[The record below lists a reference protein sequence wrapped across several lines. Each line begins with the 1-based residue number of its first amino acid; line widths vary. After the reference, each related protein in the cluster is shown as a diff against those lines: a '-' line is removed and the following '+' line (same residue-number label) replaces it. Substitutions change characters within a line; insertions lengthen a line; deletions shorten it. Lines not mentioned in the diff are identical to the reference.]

1 MHLDNVTFRT
11 VVAATPLI
19 SIDLII
25 RNQDGAVLLG
35 KRNNR
40 PAQAKWF
47 VPGGRIQKNE
57 RVDVAFKRLVTAEL
71 GIDVDISQARYIG
84 LYDHLYPD
92 SIWGEEVSTHYVVNA
107 FEVQLELD
115 NSLLP
120 ETQHND
126 YAWFAVDELLHTDDV
141 HDHTKWYFIKGKEY
155 S

>member
-1 MHLDNVTFRT
+1 MLLDNETFRT
-11 VVAATPLI
+11 VVASTPLI

-25 RNQDGAVLLG
+25 RNHEGAVLLG

-40 PAQAKWF
+40 PARSNWF

-57 RVDVAFKRLVTAEL
+57 RVDVAFKRLVQAEL
-71 GIDVDISQARYIG
+71 GIDLDISQARYIG

-107 FEVQLELD
+107 FEILLELD
-115 NSLLP
+115 SSLLP
-120 ETQHND
+120 EAQHND
-126 YAWFAVDELLHTDDV
+126 YAWFAIDELLHADDV
-141 HDHTKWYFIKGKEY
+141 HDHTKWYFIRGKEY